1 MMGISVTKLGPC
13 ARRFSAAIF
22 ATFMVIAS
30 IGAEGAQA
38 QTAQGGQVLSTD
50 VAARLMEAVFNND
63 LESVKTSIAD
73 GADFEARGKLGRN
86 ALELAIDLGHFQIA
100 HYFLALRQ
108 HRRKQVTQAAPARP
122 AAPPPFVPLQ
132 AEPPPSPVAKAAP
145 RQTSAPAPKA
155 MPSATKQLRPPPA
168 AKAATAKA
176 SPLVAK
182 VPAVP
187 VAPVIATAV
196 PPPGQKSP
204 PVAATAPT
212 TVTVPRASKPPR
224 TMPARE
230 TAADDTPP
238 QVAAVS
244 TGPERASSSAPGI
257 VGLGESHRLGQAP
270 RTGSGPG
277 AGCVVKRRGAVQVC
291 VEPADWPASVAD
303 HFIVDAF
310 LYKGVKAMV
319 RYEEGVATRLYAQFA
334 TTSFDAV
341 AAFYAERLG
350 PATESVGRETSLRE
364 GGGVT
369 NRTMTWKTDAPQ
381 GGSVRVV
388 EIREFDDVRRKS
400 VDGRYG
406 AVQVYY
412 QGSNE
417 LFSRLSSLDLMRLR
431 GG

>member
-1 MMGISVTKLGPC
+1 MMGISVTKFGAC

-22 ATFMVIAS
+22 ATFMAIAA

-38 QTAQGGQVLSTD
+38 QTAQGGQVISTE
-50 VAARLMEAVFNND
+50 VAGRLMEAVFNND
-63 LESVKTSIAD
+63 LENVKISIAD

-86 ALELAIDLGHFQIA
+86 ALELAIDLGHFEIA

-108 HRRKQVTQAAPARP
+108 HRRKLVTQAAPARP

-132 AEPPPSPVAKAAP
+132 AEPAPSPPPPPATSTPAPVAKAAP
-145 RQTSAPAPKA
+145 PRPPAPAPKA
-155 MPSATKQLRPPPA
+155 IPSVTSQRPA
-168 AKAATAKA
+168 AQ
-176 SPLVAK
+176 

-187 VAPVIATAV
+187 VAPVVATAV
-196 PPPGQKSP
+196 PPPGQKQP
-204 PVAATAPT
+204 PIAATAPRT
-212 TVTVPRASKPPR
+212 ATARTASKPPR

-230 TAADDTPP
+230 TAPR
-238 QVAAVS
+238 QVAVAS
-244 TGPERASSSAPGI
+244 PDPERAPSGAPTGI
-257 VGLGESHRLGQAP
+257 GLGESHRLGQAP

-277 AGCVVKRRGAVQVC
+277 AGCVVKRRGTVQVC
-291 VEPADWPASVAD
+291 VEPAAWPASVAD

-319 RYEEGVATRLYAQFA
+319 RYEEGVATRLYAQFP

-341 AAFYAERLG
+341 ADYYAERLG
-350 PATESVGRETSLRE
+350 PATDSVGRETALRE
-364 GGGVT
+364 GDGVT
-369 NRTMTWKTDAPQ
+369 NRTMTWKTDAAQ

-400 VDGRYG
+400 ADGRYG